1 MKCPYCLKDKTKV
14 LESRRTPDNEIRR
27 RRECLTCQKRWTT
40 YEKIV
45 KTEITI
51 IKRDGT
57 YEAYNRDKILKGLQ
71 LALEKRGISNE
82 RIERAVDK
90 VESKLL
96 ALNKTEIKSRIV
108 GEFVMDGLKSMDEV
122 AYVRFASVYQKFK
135 DPTQFLKTITELK
148 RGIKNGTKVAAKA

>member
-1 MKCPYCLKDKTKV
+1 M
-14 LESRRTPDNEIRR
+14 
-27 RRECLTCQKRWTT
+27 
-40 YEKIV
+40 